1 MSKVIELDP
10 RTDAQKA
17 RDNTLSRFIELG
29 VNSLEILENG
39 AVVEMYIDDMFLEKF
54 ANLLETQEIF
64 VSKEVPVNE

>member
-10 RTDAQKA
+10 RTGEQKA

-39 AVVEMYIDDMFLEKF
+39 AYVEMYIDDRFLEKF

-64 VSKEVPVNE
+64 ISKEGAGK